1 MIKSTLVTAF
11 LLATSF
17 TNFSHANEVGLRNDP
32 ALIISSVEVSEVE
45 TVVMPTEELPNA
57 PTNPIDEIA
66 IMIDSLLAIG
76 KKIWP
81 IIEAGRPVITN
92 RLAPSISI
100 LPHLDGEAPVLNQME
115 NWSIPKVKSFRVSFK
130 NGFGSEVV
138 GFTYT
143 IFFQYNGDLNGVGK
157 YVTSLKVQASEI
169 YTAWGFNFDAVSELL
184 SIANVGTK
192 GAPVASGIIEVAYVV
207 KGMLN
212 ESRSAQSFYVD
223 GNGNIQILNN

>member
-1 MIKSTLVTAF
+1 MIKSWLFAAF
-11 LLATSF
+11 LLATSLAS
-17 TNFSHANEVGLRNDP
+17 FSHANEAALKNDP
-32 ALIISSVEVSEVE
+32 ALIISSVDVSEIE
-45 TVVMPTEELPNA
+45 TIAIPKFEQPNA
-57 PTNPIDEIA
+57 PANPINEIA

-92 RLAPSISI
+92 RLSPSLSI
-100 LPHLDGEAPVLNQME
+100 LPHLEGEAPVLNQME
-115 NWSIPKVKSFRVSFK
+115 NWSIPKAKSFRVSFK
-130 NGFGSEVV
+130 NGFGNEVV

-143 IFFQYNGDLNGVGK
+143 IFFQFNGDLNGVGK

-192 GAPVASGIIEVAYVV
+192 REPVASGIIQVGYIV

-212 ESRSAQSFYVD
+212 ETRSAQSFYVD
-223 GNGNIQILNN
+223 GNGTIQILNN